1 MQPARIVVFLPCHTL
16 DDFSAWL
23 EETEAEDVLAGWTAA
38 WDPRLL
44 AAVGRAPDWAS
55 VDLRPPDELPLLG
68 IVPAALDGRFAAQA
82 DAVCTGGSRW
92 VRGVRGVAAVAAA
105 ARAALGLEE
114 TAAGPP
120 LEDDFR
126 ALGLAVLL
134 AELLA
139 RRMRSAAEL
148 EVTEFGATAVA
159 AARAAVAGRADE
171 ARERLRECFGFLS
184 ATRSRYYPVDVWLVD
199 LVLLAATT
207 LGRPLCDEL
216 AAPTPLGVVATGDL
230 VERLAADHP
239 DSLARL
245 RERCAAGTAAAC
257 GGRDTDSPLAL
268 IAPEELLAS
277 FARGRASWERHVG
290 CPPQSFARVAGG
302 SAALLPAVLAG
313 LGYAGAIWPLFD
325 GTPLPD
331 PGAARMRWEG
341 SGAAAVEALARPPI
355 DVREA
360 RAILALPE
368 RIGDALDHDH
378 VAVVTFAHH
387 AGTASPWHEV
397 LRRIGSWSDVLGT
410 FVTPDELFRRTAGGG
425 AAVAFEPDA
434 YPVPPPPAG
443 GDAVGDAVAAAA
455 AEAQRIVAAAA
466 TLEPLLEPPLAP
478 LLPPAPGAGI
488 AGIGTGTMPAGRTAR
503 RWPWRRRDDAAL
515 VLDNGLL
522 RLEAHPRTGGLLALR
537 RSDDRGNRLSQQI
550 APRSTRPAARPGAAW
565 EPPEDRA
572 EHGRMQADAV
582 ARMQTA
588 TGADCLES
596 RGRLLA
602 ADGSNVGAFTQR
614 MTLVAGLPLATI
626 DVDLRLDRPPEGP
639 LWEEHVACRFAWH
652 ENEDVEL
659 LRSLHTQAVVTDR
672 IRFTAPHF
680 LLVRGGG
687 RGRGAAD
694 VAILT
699 GGLPWHVRSSPH
711 VLDTILLGPGT
722 AAASRRLAVGIGL
735 DRPWDAALRLLAA
748 APPAP
753 AAATPATVR
762 LMPVAVDRDAA
773 GGLRVVVDV
782 LESAGEAGPVRIDWI
797 REPRAASATDFR
809 GRPRD
814 EPTVAIEGRSTVVC
828 VRRHEWLR
836 VQVEFA
842 E

>member
-23 EETEAEDVLAGWTAA
+23 EEAEADDVLAGWTAA

-55 VDLRPPDELPLLG
+55 VDQRPPDEVPLLG
-68 IVPAALDGRFAAQA
+68 IVPAALDARFAAQA

-139 RRMRSAAEL
+139 RRMRSVAEL

-199 LVLLAATT
+199 LVLLAGTT
-207 LGRPLCDEL
+207 LGRALRDEL
-216 AAPTPLGVVATGDL
+216 AAPTPVGVVATGDL
-230 VERLAADHP
+230 VERLAAEHP
-239 DSLARL
+239 DSLAWL

-257 GGRDTDSPLAL
+257 GGRDTDAALAL
-268 IAPEELLAS
+268 DSPEHLLAS
-277 FARGRASWERHVG
+277 FARGRGAWERHVG
-290 CPPQSFARVAGG
+290 CTPQTFARVAGG
-302 SAALLPAVLAG
+302 STALLPAVLAG

-341 SGAAAVEALARPPI
+341 CGAAAVEALARPLI

-387 AGTASPWHEV
+387 AGTASPWHDV

-434 YPVPPPPAG
+434 YPLPPPPSG

-455 AEAQRIVAAAA
+455 AEARRIVAAAA
-466 TLEPLLEPPLAP
+466 TLDPLLL
-478 LLPPAPGAGI
+478 PAPA
-488 AGIGTGTMPAGRTAR
+488 AAVGTVVSPAGRTAR
-503 RWPWRRRDDAAL
+503 RWPWRRRDEAAL

-537 RSDDRGNRLSQQI
+537 RSEDRGNRLSQQI
-550 APRSTRPAARPGAAW
+550 APRATRPAARAGAAW

-582 ARMQTA
+582 TRVRTA
-588 TGADCLES
+588 TGAECLES

-602 ADGSNVGAFTQR
+602 ADGSTVGAFTQR
-614 MTLVAGLPLATI
+614 MALVAGLPLATI
-626 DVDLRLDRPPEGP
+626 DVDVRLDRPPDGP
-639 LWEEHVACRFAWH
+639 LWEDYVACRFAWH

-672 IRFTAPHF
+672 LRFTAPHF
-680 LLVRGGG
+680 ILVRGAG
-687 RGRGAAD
+687 RGRAAAD

-722 AAASRRLAVGIGL
+722 AAASRRLAVGIGCE
-735 DRPWDAALRLLAA
+735 RPWDAALRLLAA
-748 APPAP
+748 VPPAP
-753 AAATPATVR
+753 AAATPPTVR
-762 LMPVAVDRDAA
+762 LLPVAVERDAA

-782 LESAGEAGPVRIDWI
+782 LESAGEAGPVRIDWV
-797 REPRAASATDFR
+797 REPRAAAVTDFR

-828 VRRHEWLR
+828 LRRHEWLR